1 MNLFEIFGNSFLV
14 GLSGAMMPGPLLVV
28 ALARTRKFGAQTGPI
43 VTLGHAIV
51 ELFTVTLLSFGL
63 AALVGKQPIVARVI
77 AVVGGVAL
85 LWMSLTM
92 FREIKA
98 GIKAPAGVDSTN
110 TASTTKSALIKEGMI
125 ATISNP
131 YWFVWWATVGSA
143 LLIASMRIGAIGA
156 PVFYF
161 GHILSDLVWY
171 SAVTLLVWQ
180 GKNLLA
186 GKRYHYL
193 IGVCAAF
200 LIWLGGWFIYQ
211 GLTGAIQLD

>member
-1 MNLFEIFGNSFLV
+1 MNIFEIFGNSFLV

-28 ALARTRKFGAQTGPI
+28 ALARTRSFGAQTGPI

-51 ELFTVTLLSFGL
+51 ELLTVTLLSFGL
-63 AALVGKQPIVARVI
+63 AALVGREPMIARVI
-77 AVVGGVAL
+77 AVVGGAAL

-98 GIKAPAGVDSTN
+98 GVKAPAGVTPVNSVS
-110 TASTTKSALIKEGMI
+110 ATKIGLIKEGMV
-125 ATISNP
+125 ATVSNP
-131 YWFVWWATVGSA
+131 YWLVWWATVGSA
-143 LLIASMRIGAIGA
+143 LLIASMKIGVVGA

-161 GHILSDLVWY
+161 GHILSDLIWY